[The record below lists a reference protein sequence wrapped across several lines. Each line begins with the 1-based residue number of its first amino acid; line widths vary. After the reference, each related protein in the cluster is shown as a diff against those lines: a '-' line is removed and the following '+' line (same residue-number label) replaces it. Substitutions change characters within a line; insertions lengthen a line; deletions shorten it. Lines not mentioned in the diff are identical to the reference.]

1 MAYVIIS
8 NNQIYRIAS
17 NETEKNE
24 LNINQ
29 NDYIVKDISD
39 ADFLRIKKD
48 DVYTSFANDTLTITN
63 KDEDNTIIGATPE
76 EIKEESIKFLKQYH
90 EELIKLF
97 DVFLIGENN
106 SSKSLYSTIQ
116 SYRDYLSNFNYDSL
130 TYPLNKTW
138 EQYCHDNSI
147 SYISPLQI
155 P

>member
-24 LNINQ
+24 LNINP
-29 NDYIVKDISD
+29 NDYIIKEISD
-39 ADFLRIKKD
+39 ADFLKLKNE
-48 DVYTSFANDTLTITN
+48 DVTTSFANDTLTITD
-63 KDEDNTIIGATPE
+63 KDEESVIIGTAE
-76 EIKEESIKFLKQYH
+76 EIVEDSKKVLQEHHKQ
-90 EELIKLF
+90 LIKQF
-97 DVFLIGENN
+97 DAFLIGENN

-116 SYRDYLSNFNYDSL
+116 SYRNYLSDFNYDSL

-147 SYISPLQI
+147 TYISALQI